1 MTDRQGA
8 CPPKLDRPPIQG
20 ERRVFV
26 RHECSVETYSQPG
39 EGRLDQVWW
48 PATVRNLSTAGI
60 GLVLSRRFA
69 TGTLLAVEL
78 VSKPEGNGRKL
89 LAHVRHATEQEDGWL
104 LGCVFTEELSDT
116 DLAALLP

>member
-1 MTDRQGA
+1 MSDRQAAHEPGLA
-8 CPPKLDRPPIQG
+8 TPPVAG

-26 RHECSVETYSQPG
+26 RHECSVETFSQPG

-48 PATVRNLSTAGI
+48 PATVRNLSAAGV
-60 GLVLSRRFA
+60 GLILGHRFDV
-69 TGTLLAVEL
+69 GTLLAVEL
-78 VSKPEGNGRKL
+78 VSKTERDGRKL
-89 LAHVRHATEQEDGWL
+89 HARVRHATPQEDGWL